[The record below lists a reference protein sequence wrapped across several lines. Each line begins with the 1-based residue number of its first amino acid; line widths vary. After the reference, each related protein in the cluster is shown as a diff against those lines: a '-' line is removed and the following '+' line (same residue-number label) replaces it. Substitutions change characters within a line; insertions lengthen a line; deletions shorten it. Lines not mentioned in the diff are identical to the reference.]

1 MKFAKDGFVQ
11 WLALYAISIAWFGG
25 IGRLVIYSSEHI
37 LTKIFF
43 IGGLLVIA
51 LYVFVKLHEKG

>member
-11 WLALYAISIAWFGG
+11 WLILYAISLAWFGG
-25 IGRLVIYSSEHI
+25 IGNLIIESSEHI

-51 LYVFVKLHEKG
+51 LYLFTKFHKSD